1 MALKSLNLLD
11 VKNKK
16 NKKKNSEL
24 KDSKHPVG
32 LNRTAAS

>member
-1 MALKSLNLLD
+1 MALKSLNLWD
-11 VKNKK
+11 VKKK
-16 NKKKNSEL
+16 NQNKKNSEL